1 MATTA
6 FCVVADLLA
15 ADVALSIK
23 ASSADLPQKAGSF
36 SSRGYCR
43 QMRTV
48 LAGEHLK
55 VRQYNA

>member
-1 MATTA
+1 MKSTMATTA

-23 ASSADLPQKAGSF
+23 ASSADLPEKAGFF

-43 QMRTV
+43 QI
-48 LAGEHLK
+48 
-55 VRQYNA
+55 